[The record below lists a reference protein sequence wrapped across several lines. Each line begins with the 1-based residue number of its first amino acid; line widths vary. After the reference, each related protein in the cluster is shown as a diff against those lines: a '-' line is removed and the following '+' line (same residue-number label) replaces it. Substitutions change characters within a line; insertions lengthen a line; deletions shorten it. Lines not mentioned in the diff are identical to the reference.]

1 MVKWLATLIVV
12 VAILS
17 IAAPGLRRRFPR
29 LYASGDFW
37 PTLAA
42 TLVASLL
49 ALAIGRL
56 I

>member
-1 MVKWLATLIVV
+1 MLKWLLTLILVV
-12 VAILS
+12 VILS
-17 IAAPGLRRRFPR
+17 IAAPSLRRRYPR

-37 PTLAA
+37 PTLAG

>member
-1 MVKWLATLIVV
+1 MAKWLLTLLIV

-17 IAAPGLRRRFPR
+17 IAAPGLRRRYPR

-37 PTLAA
+37 PTLAG

-49 ALAIGRL
+49 ALALGRL
-56 I
+56 L

>member
-1 MVKWLATLIVV
+1 MVKWLLTLVIVV
-12 VAILS
+12 VILS
-17 IAAPGLRRRFPR
+17 IAAPSLRRRYPR

-37 PTLAA
+37 PTLAG

-49 ALAIGRL
+49 ALALGRL

>member
-1 MVKWLATLIVV
+1 LVVV
-12 VAILS
+12 VAILT
-17 IAAPGLRRRFPR
+17 IAAPTLRRRYPR

-37 PTLAA
+37 PTLAG

-56 I
+56 L

>member
-1 MVKWLATLIVV
+1 MVKWLVTLFVV

-17 IAAPGLRRRFPR
+17 IAAPSLRRRYPR

-37 PTLAA
+37 PTLAG

-49 ALAIGRL
+49 ALAIGRFL
-56 I
+56 